1 MVTKIG
7 FFLVWM
13 VTKIG
18 FFWYGIQFF
27 FLIKYCTSSNVSK
40 MSILNWWIVQTTP
53 VWTGCVVHNQH
64 HNCSSLNFQTW
75 RKLLHGY
82 DGRVGNELNYTT
94 QLLPLLCWQTCNH
107 SWEGLV
113 SSISTPWPP
122 PWSSLIWKDAHHL
135 LKFVGKFRTCQCI
148 SLVFYPAN
156 THVRLVF
163 PFSQPCS
170 QKINVLRTPD
180 QNAQDELFNSYSFS
194 CAGSPCSIISCKSHH
209 SIVSTFKLL
218 LLHSIAFSFWFHR
231 QKGEKLFFDLNS
243 MWTQDARCRKKH
255 SICLVQSK

>member
-7 FFLVWM
+7 L
-13 VTKIG
+13 
-18 FFWYGIQFF
+18 FWYGIQFF

-94 QLLPLLCWQTCNH
+94 QLLPFLCWQNL

-122 PWSSLIWKDAHHL
+122 PWSSLIWKEAHHL

-148 SLVFYPAN
+148 SLVFDPATH

-163 PFSQPCS
+163 PTLLTKNQSVKDSRPECT
-170 QKINVLRTPD
+170 RW
-180 QNAQDELFNSYSFS
+180 
-194 CAGSPCSIISCKSHH
+194 IIQQLQ
-209 SIVSTFKLL
+209 LL
-218 LLHSIAFSFWFHR
+218 LCRFTLFYHLLQKSSLYSQYIQVIAASFHC
-231 QKGEKLFFDLNS
+231 LFILIS
-243 MWTQDARCRKKH
+243 QTEGRKTF
-255 SICLVQSK
+255 LWPQ